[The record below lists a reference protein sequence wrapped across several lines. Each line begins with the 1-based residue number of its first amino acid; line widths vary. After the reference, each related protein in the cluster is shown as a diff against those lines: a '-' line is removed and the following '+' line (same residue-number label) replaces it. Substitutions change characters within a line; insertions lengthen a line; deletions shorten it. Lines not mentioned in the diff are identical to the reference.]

1 MSLSFH
7 SSTQP
12 PPKSDLMIPIYDS
25 DRTTDDSYSHKFIN
39 TQTPSLPHSSTS
51 GHFWER
57 PGVSIY
63 NGEHRLFGVVPTMR
77 LVNTMCVVYALW
89 TGVDFIVGLC
99 TLAMEFTC
107 AFALAF
113 TIAYWMWATWWVCV
127 CVWVSVCEWVSEC
140 EWGSEGGSE
149 CVCVS
154 LGVSVSVCAWGV
166 LRHFTYDWKSNCW

>member
-1 MSLSFH
+1 
-7 SSTQP
+7 
-12 PPKSDLMIPIYDS
+12 MIPIYDS

-39 TQTPSLPHSSTS
+39 TQTPSLPHSSTP

-57 PGVSIY
+57 PGVPIY

-113 TIAYWMWATWWVCV
+113 TIVYWMWATW
-127 CVWVSVCEWVSEC
+127 
-140 EWGSEGGSE
+140 
-149 CVCVS
+149 
-154 LGVSVSVCAWGV
+154 
-166 LRHFTYDWKSNCW
+166 